1 MMKNERELKL
11 LTKLEKYTTEY
22 VSLEREKEIYYTKN
36 VRNISRT
43 VIVTLYLKQCYIDTV
58 IKQICSLVGRLNY
71 RGIDFDNEVATY
83 IYNTYASGI
92 KRGLSD
98 LL

>member
-1 MMKNERELKL
+1 MMRTEREMKMLVR
-11 LTKLEKYTTEY
+11 LEKYTTEY
-22 VSLEREKEIYYTKN
+22 MSLEREKEIYYTKN

-58 IKQICSLVGRLNY
+58 IKQICILVGRLN
-71 RGIDFDNEVATY
+71 RNDIDYDNEVATY